1 MKTDENVAI
10 VYTQV
15 DESGSYKLLK
25 GVADILS
32 NGQALV
38 EVNDETMVMREAG
51 EYMKLLEFQKISQ
64 GLYKRAV
71 ELAYKKVKG
80 GQNGN
85 E

>member
-15 DESGSYKLLK
+15 DEIGSYKLVK

-51 EYMKLLEFQKISQ
+51 EYMKLLEFRKISK